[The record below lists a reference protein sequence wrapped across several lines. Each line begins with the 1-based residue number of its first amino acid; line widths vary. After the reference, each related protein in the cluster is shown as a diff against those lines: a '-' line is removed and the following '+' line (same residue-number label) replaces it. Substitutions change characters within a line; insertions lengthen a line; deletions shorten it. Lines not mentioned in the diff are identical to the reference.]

1 MGEAGCKVILVAYER
16 ALAEGCPV
24 VGLWH
29 SGGAR
34 LREGVVSLHAVGEV
48 FAIMTRASG
57 KVPQISVVLGPAA
70 GGAAYGP
77 ALTDVV
83 ILGPEGRVFV
93 TGPDVV
99 RSVTGEDVDALRLG
113 GPEPHGRRSGVVHV
127 VADDPGGR
135 LPRGAPAGGPA
146 RRPARDRRRSR
157 TATWRL
163 TCPSRASVPTTCTR
177 SSRRCS
183 TTSTSL
189 ELHPK
194 WAPNVTTTLGRL
206 GGRTVGVIA
215 NNPMRLGGCLDSASA
230 EKAARFVRMCD
241 AFGVPL
247 VVVVDV
253 PGYLPGVGQEWD
265 GVVRRG
271 AKLLHAFAEA
281 TVPRVTLV
289 TRKAYGGAYIA
300 MNSRS
305 LGATRVFAW
314 PGAEVAVMGAVAA
327 VRILHRRRLAEV
339 PEDVRGAG
347 RAGARGRAR
356 AAGRRPRAA
365 RRRSGSSTR
374 WSSRRRPGRRSRTR
388 SSPRPSTVAAAT
400 TATSRSRGLAQT
412 TWWSQ
417 RTGAPSPAYRNG
429 SSSSSHA
436 APSRPAISSS
446 TVTPGSLR
454 RPGQRG
460 AQPVLADQDVAVH
473 ADGGAEE
480 AEVRGAGVAL
490 ALAAGAGLLGDLE
503 ADQPPVAQ
511 RGGHRGGR
519 AGLALPGQL
528 GTHRARCGRLAGPVE
543 RDAGAENPAD
553 GPLDVRAQRRRGGV
567 DVDNTASRHR
577 DPPSQGARCAF
588 PSGLTGRTDP
598 CRCAA
603 PIMTHPPHQHQ
614 GTRAYR

>member
-16 ALAEGCPV
+16 ALADGVPV

-57 KVPQISVVLGPAA
+57 RVPQISVVIGAAA

-83 ILGPEGRVFV
+83 ILGPDGRVFV

-127 VADDPGGR
+127 VTESTEEAYERAR
-135 LPRGAPAGGPA
+135 LLTSLLGAQGTLDLARVQDRDLGDLLPESRKRAYDVHPLVEQLLDAPA
-146 RRPARDRRRSR
+146 
-157 TATWRL
+157 
-163 TCPSRASVPTTCTR
+163 TTV
-177 SSRRCS
+177 
-183 TTSTSL
+183 
-189 ELHPK
+189 ELHPR
-194 WAPNVTTTLGRL
+194 WAPNITTTLGRL

-215 NNPMRLGGCLDSASA
+215 NNPLRLGGCLDSASA

-281 TVPRVTLV
+281 VVPRVTLV

-314 PGAEVAVMGAVAA
+314 PSAQVAVMGAVAA
-327 VRILHRRRLAEV
+327 IRILHRRRLAEV
-339 PEDVRGAG
+339 AEDARPQVEAELAAEHERIAG
-347 RAGARGRAR
+347 GVDRAVEIGVVDDVVE
-356 AAGRRPRAA
+356 P
-365 RRRSGSSTR
+365 
-374 WSSRRRPGRRSRTR
+374 SRTR
-388 SSPRPSTVAAAT
+388 S
-400 TATSRSRGLAQT
+400 
-412 TWWSQ
+412 
-417 RTGAPSPAYRNG
+417 
-429 SSSSSHA
+429 
-436 APSRPAISSS
+436 AIARAIDDA
-446 TVTPGSLR
+446 VQAVGVR
-454 RPGQRG
+454 RG
-460 AQPVLADQDVAVH
+460 AH
-473 ADGGAEE
+473 G
-480 AEVRGAGVAL
+480 
-490 ALAAGAGLLGDLE
+490 
-503 ADQPPVAQ
+503 
-511 RGGHRGGR
+511 
-519 AGLALPGQL
+519 
-528 GTHRARCGRLAGPVE
+528 
-543 RDAGAENPAD
+543 NI
-553 GPLDVRAQRRRGGV
+553 PL
-567 DVDNTASRHR
+567 
-577 DPPSQGARCAF
+577 
-588 PSGLTGRTDP
+588 
-598 CRCAA
+598 
-603 PIMTHPPHQHQ
+603 
-614 GTRAYR
+614 